1 MGTLAVKGL
10 ETGAVIGGLGMA
22 LPGSVSMKA
31 NTGEI
36 EDHDLSVTGT
46 VFRR

>member
-10 ETGAVIGGLGMA
+10 ETGAVIGWGWDGVAWLGLDEGYY
-22 LPGSVSMKA
+22 G
-31 NTGEI
+31 GI